1 MAARRLVAFGGAP
14 SLSVAGPDVDHDW
27 RRPAQQPTHL
37 WRWNV
42 VAGGGGRGCAVSVSA
57 NGC

>member
-42 VAGGGGRGCAVSVSA
+42 VAGGGRQGMCG
-57 NGC
+57 